1 MAMLTA
7 VATEQAAG
15 SETSCSSGDGGGDLR
30 RGAAKARSVAEL
42 RGKRA
47 LGARLARRSGRRQS
61 CRTQWN
67 GARSTV
73 ATVTPVRCLRR
84 RRPWWG
90 KGEGEAM
97 GESDDVQGLGA
108 RRGRSSS
115 SSAARAA
122 SCWRRGELTLAGVSC
137 LPALA
142 RASSSLARASTVL
155 GRQVGCQVSFSAF
168 CFSSFF
174 IISVLCFEIVKIL
187 FHLEKS

>member
-1 MAMLTA
+1 
-7 VATEQAAG
+7 
-15 SETSCSSGDGGGDLR
+15 
-30 RGAAKARSVAEL
+30 
-42 RGKRA
+42 
-47 LGARLARRSGRRQS
+47 
-61 CRTQWN
+61 
-67 GARSTV
+67 
-73 ATVTPVRCLRR
+73 
-84 RRPWWG
+84 
-90 KGEGEAM
+90 M

-168 CFSSFF
+168 CSFSLF
-174 IISVLCFEIVKIL
+174 ISVLCFEIVKIL